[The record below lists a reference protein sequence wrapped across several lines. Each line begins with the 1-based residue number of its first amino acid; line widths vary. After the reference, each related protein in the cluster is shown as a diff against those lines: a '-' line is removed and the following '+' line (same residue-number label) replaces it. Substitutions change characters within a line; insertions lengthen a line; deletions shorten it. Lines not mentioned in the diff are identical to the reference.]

1 MEERI
6 GPCKVLCQFGGV
18 PLELAAAGN
27 VGVWSPFPESGI
39 GQFCRWSRSSWSFVF
54 LEERYYILCKVLRQ
68 HLFGDC
74 QPIQLGC
81 EEQIREGTEGSIKTT
96 WKACFAFTPT
106 YLTVRTIFFSYASS
120 SAPHPCQ
127 LVIRWV
133 VVSNYRSLELASWL
147 AFFSQTI
154 NHYPIIDITD
164 HSGRSDH
171 WKKARRNTI
180 YISVLRKSHDQAGLI
195 IWKGKVKQKCVCN
208 MTWLNWKY

>member
-39 GQFCRWSRSSWSFVF
+39 GQFCRWSRSSWSFGF

-120 SAPHPCQ
+120 SAPHPRQ
-127 LVIRWV
+127 SVIRWV
-133 VVSNYRSLELASWL
+133 VVSNYRSLELTSWL
-147 AFFSQTI
+147 AFFYKLSTTTQLSILPTTVAAL
-154 NHYPIIDITD
+154 IIGKRPEGTQ
-164 HSGRSDH
+164 
-171 WKKARRNTI
+171 
-180 YISVLRKSHDQAGLI
+180 YISRSSGNHMTKLEWLYERGRLNKSVFVIWHD
-195 IWKGKVKQKCVCN
+195 
-208 MTWLNWKY
+208 